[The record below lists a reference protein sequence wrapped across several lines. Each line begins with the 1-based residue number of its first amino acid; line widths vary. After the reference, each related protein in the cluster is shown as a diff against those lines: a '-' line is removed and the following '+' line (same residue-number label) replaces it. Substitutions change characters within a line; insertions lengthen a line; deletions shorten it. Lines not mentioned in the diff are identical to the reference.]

1 MTDWSHEDV
10 LNFLEC
16 YKGEPCIWDP
26 SNDDHK
32 DKKVVAKAWSRISNA
47 MNKPVKELKT
57 KKEILMVTFRRYFKK
72 KQESI
77 RSGEGKLIFLSI
89 RVKQKS

>member
-1 MTDWSHEDV
+1 MTDWSHGDV

-26 SNDDHK
+26 SNDYHK

-77 RSGEGKLIFLSI
+77 SSGEGKLIF
-89 RVKQKS
+89 